1 MKTISN
7 ISKQTSLPLG
17 LSSGAAQQLG
27 RDFLWGVATSAYQ
40 IEGATEIDG
49 RGPSIWDTFARQ
61 PGRTVN
67 GESGKVACDHYHRWA
82 EDVNLIAGL
91 GVGAYRFSIAWPR
104 VQPQGMGAFNPKG
117 LDFYDRLVDALLERG
132 VQPHATLYHWDLPQ
146 HLQDLG
152 GWGNRDTAFHF
163 AHYADKMARRLGDR
177 LATLA
182 THNEPW
188 CTAVLGHEIGKFA
201 PGACDPQLA
210 AQVSH
215 HLLLSHG
222 LAMLAMRA
230 SKVSC
235 PLGIVLNQSSVSTAS
250 NSAADQAGARTEYAR
265 FVRWYMDPIFCGQ
278 YPVDPGIAHYPEVRE
293 GDMALISQPLD
304 FLGINYYTR
313 SWISRAEPAVPVPK
327 AMGETDM
334 GWEIY
339 PDGLRELLVGI
350 HREYTLPP
358 LFITE
363 NGMANADVV
372 VDGGHI
378 DDRARIDYVRWHL
391 EALAQA
397 RAEGV
402 DVRGYFYWSLMDNYE
417 WDSGYAKRFG
427 MVHVDYA
434 TQQRTLKQSALWYR
448 DGIAALREAAA
459 EQVEE
464 AQHG

>member
-17 LSSGAAQQLG
+17 LSPQAAQQLG

-40 IEGATEIDG
+40 IEGATEIEG

-152 GWGNRDTAFHF
+152 GWGNRDIAFHF

-222 LAMLAMRA
+222 LAMSAMRA

-278 YPVDPGIAHYPEVRE
+278 YPVDPGIAHYPEVRD

-313 SWISRAEPAVPVPK
+313 SWISRAEPAVPAPK

-448 DGIAALREAAA
+448 DGIAALRESAA